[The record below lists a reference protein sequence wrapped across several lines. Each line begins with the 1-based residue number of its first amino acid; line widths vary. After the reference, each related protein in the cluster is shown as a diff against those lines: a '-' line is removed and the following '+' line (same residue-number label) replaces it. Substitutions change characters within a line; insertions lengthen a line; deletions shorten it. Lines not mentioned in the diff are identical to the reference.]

1 MDSLRFILSSNRGD
15 PWFEDGNIILSVED
29 DHGYVLK
36 AFKVHRGVL
45 ARQSEVF
52 NDMFVIPRPTTSSDP
67 VDQID
72 GCPIVRLHDRPNELS
87 YLIKALYDGP

>member
-1 MDSLRFILSSNRGD
+1 MPSSNRGD

-29 DHGYVLK
+29 DDGYVLK

-52 NDMFVIPRPTTSSDP
+52 DDMFGIPQPTTTLDP
-67 VDQID
+67 MDQID
-72 GCPIVRLHDRPNELS
+72 GFPAIRMHDRPNELS